1 MRNLNLYFILFILIT
16 SFFAILLPSLTSVAA
31 DVRLTNPLTSDSL
44 EGVISNLMDW
54 LVKLGAPL
62 AALMIVIGGIQM
74 LFSSG
79 NPEKFK
85 KGQQTILYTAIGYG
99 IIIIGSG
106 IINIIKVLL
115 GSK

>member
-1 MRNLNLYFILFILIT
+1 MKIKPYFILFFFIT
-16 SFFAILLPSLTSVAA
+16 SFFVFVFSSPTTLAEVIK
-31 DVRLTNPLTSDSL
+31 LTNPLKANSF
-44 EGVISNLMDW
+44 EGVLSNLMDW

-62 AALMIVIGGIQM
+62 AALMIIVGGAQM
-74 LFSSG
+74 LFSG
-79 NPEKFK
+79 GDPGKFK